1 MQSTREF
8 PCILAAQA
16 RPQLQYN
23 GKHTQ
28 MPQPY
33 KPAITPPSDPPRPTQ
48 QPCVPI
54 ATAGQAGRA
63 PPMTPARAV
72 AVALVPNS
80 CCFVASL
87 SEPFSPSS
95 SRCRRGRAFAEAS
108 QATRPAGRPAAG
120 PSLAR
125 RRSATIRSPPVL
137 SRLPPPAATTPSA
150 TLTLGGNSS
159 RPKHSSSRAEIPPD
173 PIPRPHPHLRPH

>member
-125 RRSATIRSPPVL
+125 RRSAANRAAACPEPL
-137 SRLPPPAATTPSA
+137 AATCRHHRLSNTHLFLRRNHHPAVSA
-150 TLTLGGNSS
+150 RLSE
-159 RPKHSSSRAEIPPD
+159 RKFRKA
-173 PIPRPHPHLRPH
+173 